1 MFISDEKYLRI
12 IADDVHLA
20 PTGRRQ
26 SLTFKAN
33 LSLGYHGWL
42 RLTPAYSR
50 HLVEELVAPLGKHDR
65 VLDPFCGTGT
75 TALTCAEHGIRAETV
90 DINPFLVWLAS
101 AKFTAYSSSQLDEAR
116 AFAPS
121 VRLAGTNG
129 DFWHPPL
136 HDIEKWWQAEDLHAL
151 SALFNAIKHARVSE
165 SARDLLLSAFCRVAI
180 ETAAVSF
187 GHQSMSFKP
196 RNGEQG
202 MVDLHGLADL
212 KALFTRRFHEILEA
226 AKHPLDGA
234 LARAHLG
241 DSRRLH
247 EVLSGKF
254 TCVIT
259 SPPYPNRISYIREL
273 RPYMYWLGY
282 LSDGRQAGDLD
293 WQAIGGTWGCATSN
307 LTRWQ
312 PDSATTASLSGV
324 SVSASDGSGAR
335 GEGSFL
341 GMIAGIAERSQILSH
356 YVHKYFED
364 CVWHIR
370 SLARVLA
377 KGATVHYIV
386 GNSKFYDVMVP
397 TELLYAGLL
406 RQNGFTDV
414 TVENIRKRNS
424 KKELFEFVVSGK
436 FAG

>member
-1 MFISDEKYLRI
+1 VKTSAQQLLFADEPV
-12 IADDVHLA
+12 ALA
-20 PTGRRQ
+20 PTRRRE

-33 LSLGYHGWL
+33 LSLGRHGWL

-50 HLVEELVAPLGKHDR
+50 HLVEELVAPLGKRDR

-75 TALTCAEHGIRAETV
+75 TALTCAEHGIRADTV
-90 DINPFLVWLAS
+90 DINPFLVWLAN
-101 AKFTAYSSSQLDEAR
+101 AKFAAYTPAQLGEAKS
-116 AFAPS
+116 FAAS
-121 VRLAGTNG
+121 VRLTGTNG

-136 HDIEKWWQAEDLHAL
+136 HDIEKWWQAQDLHAL
-151 SALFNAIKHARVSE
+151 SALFNGIKHARVSE
-165 SARDLLLSAFCRVAI
+165 PARNLLLSAFCRVAI

-202 MVDLHGLADL
+202 TVDFHGAADL
-212 KALFTRRFHEILEA
+212 KGLFTWRLHEVLAA
-226 AKHPLDGA
+226 AKTPLDGT

-247 EVLSGKF
+247 EVLTAKY

-312 PDSATTASLSGV
+312 PDPAITAVLSACSPRP
-324 SVSASDGSGAR
+324 SDGRGAG
-335 GEGSFL
+335 GEGSFSD
-341 GMIAGIAERSQILSH
+341 MIAGIAERSQILAQ

-364 CVWHIR
+364 CVGHIR

-377 KGATVHYIV
+377 KGAAVHYIV

-397 TELLYAGLL
+397 TELLYACLL
-406 RQNGFTDV
+406 RQHGFTDV
-414 TVENIRKRNS
+414 AVENIRKRNS

-436 FAG
+436 FGG